1 MIFYGFMSSNTAER
15 KSCLSFS
22 EIFSICVMHHP
33 LTKVLFVC
41 MGNIC
46 RSPAA
51 EIIFHQ
57 QVKQAGLGSSFL
69 IDSAGTTGYHEG
81 NPPDRRMIRTLEK
94 RGYSIF
100 GCSRPVVDDDF
111 SIFDHI
117 LIMDQ
122 DNERELLK
130 RPACAPFRHK
140 IRFLTNFAT
149 RHKDTYVPDPYY
161 GGDQGFEHVAD
172 LIEDA
177 CAGLLE
183 KLKSGADL

>member
-1 MIFYGFMSSNTAER
+1 
-15 KSCLSFS
+15 
-22 EIFSICVMHHP
+22 MHHP

-57 QVKQAGLGSSFL
+57 QVKQAGLSSSFL

-94 RGYSIF
+94 RGYPVF

-111 SIFDHI
+111 STFDHI

-122 DNERELLK
+122 DNERELLS
-130 RPACAPFRHK
+130 RPASAPYRHK
-140 IRFLTNFAT
+140 IRFLTDFAT
-149 RHKDTYVPDPYY
+149 RHKDRFVPDPYY

-177 CAGLLE
+177 CQGLLSE
-183 KLKSGADL
+183 LKPKEIL